1 MPWASKYVPF
11 IGTRWTCSKFG
22 PWLIVCLEN
31 GIGASPVCWQASA
44 LLREPAPSPS
54 ASRVRHSL
62 CGRMQRAS
70 LQASPQATT
79 IGTLSP
85 LTHSPRLVTAV
96 IAERAALGIDLG
108 LSFPWKAGLA
118 PLPYAAGERTLREPA
133 PSPLA
138 SRARHGPCGRMQ
150 RASPQATIGTLSP
163 LTHSPRLVTAVICR
177 ACCARSSTLV
187 GRFLGKRDWRLSRM
201 LQASFLREPT
211 PSPSASRAR
220 HGPCGRMQRASP
232 QATIGTLSP
241 LTHSPRLVTA
251 VICRACCARSST
263 LVGRFLGKRDW
274 RLSRMLQASFLRE
287 PTPSPSASRAR
298 HGPCGRMQRASPQA
312 TIGGP

>member
-96 IAERAALGIDLG
+96 I
-108 LSFPWKAGLA
+108 
-118 PLPYAAGERTLREPA
+118 
-133 PSPLA
+133 
-138 SRARHGPCGRMQ
+138 
-150 RASPQATIGTLSP
+150 
-163 LTHSPRLVTAVICR
+163 CR

-187 GRFLGKRDWRLSRM
+187 GHFLGKRDWRLSRM
-201 LQASFLREPT
+201 LQASFLREPA
-211 PSPSASRAR
+211 PSPLASHLMAKCERYLR
-220 HGPCGRMQRASP
+220 RRRIQ
-232 QATIGTLSP
+232 QAAAG
-241 LTHSPRLVTA
+241 
-251 VICRACCARSST
+251 
-263 LVGRFLGKRDW
+263 LGSG
-274 RLSRMLQASFLRE
+274 L
-287 PTPSPSASRAR
+287 
-298 HGPCGRMQRASPQA
+298 G
-312 TIGGP
+312 